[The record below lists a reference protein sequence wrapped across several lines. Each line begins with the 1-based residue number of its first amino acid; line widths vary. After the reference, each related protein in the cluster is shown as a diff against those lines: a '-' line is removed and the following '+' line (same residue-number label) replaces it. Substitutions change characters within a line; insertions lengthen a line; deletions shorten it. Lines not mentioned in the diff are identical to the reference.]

1 MRKTW
6 HRIVGAGI
14 AMAAVG
20 GAALVSASS
29 SHAWHTA
36 TASLIDTNGNTAGE
50 VRLLVSGGKMR
61 VTARVQL
68 PGEFAGFHGFHVHAV
83 GVCDPRAANGPFTT
97 AGGHLA
103 EAGTTH
109 RDHWGDLPS
118 LLVNRDGTASMTVRT
133 DRVDLAKLFDADG
146 AAVIVHVG
154 PDNFAN
160 IPTRY
165 APNGP
170 DAATLSTGDA
180 GGRLACGVLR

>member
-1 MRKTW
+1 VAT
-6 HRIVGAGI
+6 VG
-14 AMAAVG
+14 V
-20 GAALVSASS
+20 AALVAAAPGY
-29 SHAWHTA
+29 AWHTA
-36 TASLIDTNGNTAGE
+36 SASLIDTNGNTAGE
-50 VRLLVSGGKMR
+50 VRVLVSGGKMQ
-61 VTARVQL
+61 VTARVQV
-68 PGEFAGFHGFHVHAV
+68 PGEFTGFHGFHIHAT
-83 GVCDPRAANGPFTT
+83 GVCDPKAANGPFST
-97 AGGHLA
+97 AGGHLS

-109 RDHWGDLPS
+109 RSHWGDLPA

-146 AAVIVHVG
+146 AAVVMHVG

-170 DAATLSTGDA
+170 DTATLGTGDA